1 MVIPLALLI
10 APVQAAGI
18 RGAQPYSLTFEVMG
32 RTVLYGITLERALTP
47 QSALGLGLAKA
58 QAQGSDAATALI
70 PVSYYQYFA
79 DQEISPFFNAG
90 LTYVSN
96 SSEVGGRAAILGTL
110 RYPSFPLMA
119 HAGLGWEVRQENG
132 FLFRLQALVT
142 RSSSFSFSTGFN
154 LGVTF

>member
-1 MVIPLALLI
+1 MVITLALLI
-10 APVQAAGI
+10 APVQAAVS
-18 RGAQPYSLTFEVMG
+18 REAQPYSMSFEVMG
-32 RTVLYGITLERALTP
+32 RAVLYGITLERTLNP

-58 QAQGSDAATALI
+58 QAQGTDAATALI
-70 PVSYYQYFA
+70 PISYYQYFS
-79 DQEISPFFNAG
+79 DQEIAPFFNAG
-90 LTYVSN
+90 VTYVSN

-119 HAGLGWEVRQENG
+119 HAGVGWEVRQENG
-132 FLFRLQALVT
+132 FLFRLQGLLT